1 MELVNPRTGEYKGD
15 ALITDDPFEE
25 QQSIVTPVT
34 IHVSGYDRELFDVI
48 NRNRRELVEEFKA
61 AYGRNEL
68 GDLLEILDDIERC
81 AFTIV
86 AYQHCP
92 LISTSNLSAAADR
105 LGGII
110 TAELSSFIIK
120 SEVKFSEKTHS
131 LSMVPHRLVAY
142 AGPIVRYV
150 LYEISYELRRKNALV
165 AD

>member
-1 MELVNPRTGEYKGD
+1 MELIDARTGKCRGEI
-15 ALITDDPFEE
+15 LIFDSPLEE
-25 QQSIVTPVT
+25 PILKPVT
-34 IHVSGYDRELFDVI
+34 IQVSKLDWELFEAI
-48 NRNRRELVEEFKA
+48 CFGREKLVKDFRD
-61 AYGRNEL
+61 AYGQT
-68 GDLLEILDDIERC
+68 DSLLEILDDIERC

-110 TAELSSFIIK
+110 TAELSPFIIK